1 MVRPPKAAVEAGS
14 GTTTP
19 VAAAS
24 DTSAEWALI
33 SGAALKK
40 NKKLFD
46 AHWKKVKKAEENKE
60 ALGKAERERE
70 EREVKRREE
79 ASKIVIKEDE
89 SLGKAGKVGQ
99 EVWGTGLKRG
109 E

>member
-1 MVRPPKAAVEAGS
+1 M
-14 GTTTP
+14 
-19 VAAAS
+19 
-24 DTSAEWALI
+24 
-33 SGAALKK
+33 KK